1 MNRIAIVTDSTANLP
16 PEVAEKHG
24 IHVLPLRIVWQGK
37 VLRDG
42 VDITPQEFYARL
54 RRDGNMPTTS
64 TLSPSELIEVFHPLA
79 EDAEA
84 IVAIFLAHELSGTV
98 EAAQI
103 VQRLVPTLPL
113 HVVDSRTAAMA
124 QGFIVLEA
132 ARAATA
138 GATVEQVV
146 ARAQEMIP
154 HVQVLAA
161 LETLEYLHRG
171 GRIGTA
177 SAFLGSMLQM
187 KPIVGIPPGHGT
199 VVGIARPRTWRR
211 AVARMVELMT
221 EQVGDRPVY
230 VAVSHGDHEEEA
242 AALAEELQRRF
253 DVRELYTTYF
263 TPVMGAHTGPVLSVS
278 FYADESIPA

>member
-1 MNRIAIVTDSTANLP
+1 L
-16 PEVAEKHG
+16 
-24 IHVLPLRIVWQGK
+24 
-37 VLRDG
+37 
-42 VDITPQEFYARL
+42 
-54 RRDGNMPTTS
+54 
-64 TLSPSELIEVFHPLA
+64 
-79 EDAEA
+79 
-84 IVAIFLAHELSGTV
+84 
-98 EAAQI
+98 
-103 VQRLVPTLPL
+103 L

-154 HVQVLAA
+154 RVQVLAA

-242 AALAEELQRRF
+242 AAAVAEELQRRF

-278 FYADESIPA
+278 FYADDSIPA

>member
-1 MNRIAIVTDSTANLP
+1 MNRIAIVTESSANLP
-16 PEVAEKHG
+16 PEVVEEYG
-24 IHVLPLRIVWQGK
+24 IHVLPLKIIWDGK

-42 VDITPQEFYARL
+42 VDITPQEFYTRL
-54 RRDGNMPTTS
+54 RTDHCMPTT
-64 TLSPSELIEVFHPLA
+64 TALSPSELLETFRSLA
-79 EDAEA
+79 EEAED
-84 IVAIFLAHELSGTV
+84 IVAILLSRELSGTF

-103 VQRLVPTLPL
+103 AQQLVPTLPL
-113 HVVDSRTAAMA
+113 HLVDSRTATMA
-124 QGFIVLEA
+124 EGFVALEA
-132 ARAATA
+132 ARAAAA
-138 GATVEQVV
+138 GDTVEQVV
-146 ARAQEMIP
+146 ARAQEMANR
-154 HVQVLAA
+154 VQFLVV

-211 AVARMVELMT
+211 AVARMVDLIA
-221 EQVGDRPVY
+221 EQVGDRPVH
-230 VAVSHGDHEEEA
+230 VAVSHGDHEEDA

-263 TPVMGAHTGPVLSVS
+263 TPVMGAHAGPILGVS
-278 FYADESIPA
+278 FYADENAPA